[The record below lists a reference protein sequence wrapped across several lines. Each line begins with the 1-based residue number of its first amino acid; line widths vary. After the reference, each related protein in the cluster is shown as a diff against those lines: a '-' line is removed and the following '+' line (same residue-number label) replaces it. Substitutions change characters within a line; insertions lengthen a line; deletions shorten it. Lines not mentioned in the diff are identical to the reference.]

1 MSHLTDF
8 FTVLKSL
15 FKVSTSL
22 HMLYVVGVSVRTH
35 GFKTAQQGFKHTLST
50 VPRSGWYLRW
60 AYLLIW
66 DKLRGISRDG
76 TGNLAHLTS
85 SPLFYTHTDTHVLDD
100 WRVRCCQRG
109 WQCRIGWG
117 IFLGGVRGWWGLLPW
132 WHEWIY
138 QYGVVFREQCASC
151 PYWWWKEER
160 KKAVI
165 LDRVAWKVA
174 TLSINKS

>member
-1 MSHLTDF
+1 M
-8 FTVLKSL
+8 KSL

-22 HMLYVVGVSVRTH
+22 HALYVVGVSVRTH

-85 SPLFYTHTDTHVLDD
+85 SPLFYTHTDTHTSARRLACQMLSAGVTVQD
-100 WRVRCCQRG
+100 WVRD
-109 WQCRIGWG
+109 
-117 IFLGGVRGWWGLLPW
+117 FSWWG
-132 WHEWIY
+132 E
-138 QYGVVFREQCASC
+138 GVVGF
-151 PYWWWKEER
+151 
-160 KKAVI
+160 
-165 LDRVAWKVA
+165 VAMA
-174 TLSINKS
+174 T